1 VRSEAFNDAR
11 HKKGVELKNRVV
23 SGYRPTGK
31 LHLGHYHGNLKTM
44 ISLQETN
51 DCYFFV
57 ADWHALTTGYRDT
70 SMLGVYTTEM
80 VLDWLAAGLD
90 PDKCTI
96 YRQSDISSIPELVL
110 YFSMVMPLGELER
123 CTTYKEQ
130 LRELDSRVVN
140 TYGFLGYPVLM
151 ATDILIVDAELV
163 PVGEDQVPHLELTRE
178 IARRFN
184 GLYGR
189 TFPEPQAILSEAP
202 KIPGTDG
209 RKMSKSYDNT
219 IGLDDDPEAIRRKVR
234 KMITDPARV
243 RRDDKGHPEVC
254 TVFQLYKAYPEGGL
268 DEVASQCSAALIGC
282 TDCKDELARRI
293 AEGLAGFRERRAELA
308 ENPRIAA
315 DILSAG
321 ADKVNPIASRSLASA
336 RNAMNIGSLQGSP

>member
-1 VRSEAFNDAR
+1 MKD
-11 HKKGVELKNRVV
+11 RVV
-23 SGYRPTGK
+23 SGYRPSGR

-44 ISLQETN
+44 IQLQETH

-57 ADWHALTTGYRDT
+57 ADWHALTTDYRDT
-70 SMLGVYTTEM
+70 SNLGTYTTEM

-90 PDKCTI
+90 PEKCTI

-110 YFSMVMPLGELER
+110 YLSMITTLGELER
-123 CTTYKEQ
+123 CPTYKEQ
-130 LRELDSRVVN
+130 LRELDTRVVN

-184 GLYGR
+184 SLYGR
-189 TFPEPQAILSEAP
+189 TFPEPRPILSTSP

-209 RKMSKSYDNT
+209 RKMSKSYENY
-219 IGLDDDPEAIRRKVR
+219 IGLGDDPEEIRRKVR

-243 RRDDKGHPEVC
+243 RRLDKGHPEVC
-254 TVFQLYKAYPEGGL
+254 SIFQLYKAYPEVDLNQRAG
-268 DEVASQCSAALIGC
+268 ECSEARIGC
-282 TDCKDELARRI
+282 TDCKDEIAGIIARDLAFSRSRRS
-293 AEGLAGFRERRAELA
+293 ELA
-308 ENPRIAA
+308 EKPDITREILDAGSAVVRQIAGEVLKRA
-315 DILSAG
+315 REAMSIE
-321 ADKVNPIASRSLASA
+321 SL
-336 RNAMNIGSLQGSP
+336 